1 MRTSLASL
9 LALSLLA
16 LALIALPATAQPGR
30 REVGNLVYDGAPETP
45 AALKAAIAPYYNARS
60 AVFEDWLPDGSM
72 LIATRFG
79 DTQQIHRVEKPG
91 AARTQL
97 TFFSDPVNSAQAVP
111 GAGDRFLYPRDVG
124 GAEYYQAFFRALDGD
139 EVQLTAPGTRN
150 SNFVFSKDGRF
161 VVWSQVT
168 PGKADYDIMLAEVA
182 NPQGRRLI
190 HMGTGAISPADI
202 SPDGSRVLLSRYLS
216 AAETRL
222 MVLDLRSGEA
232 TAFGPTDRKVA
243 FASPTFTA
251 DGQGVVVLSDDGK
264 EVTRPVVLDIRSG
277 KARHLSFVGIE
288 TRSTTRP
295 PMWGAESLTLSP
307 DRGTAA
313 VAINEDGYSVVELYD
328 LVREDRFTPT
338 AVVPLPKGVVT
349 GLGFSD
355 DGRQLAISLSTSTG
369 AGDVW
374 SFDLTSKALTR
385 WTTSELGGLQAS
397 RLVEPSLIHYPTF
410 DKRQIPAFVYR
421 PTTPATGKRPV
432 IIQIH
437 GGPEAQ
443 ELPSFNPRRQS
454 WVNEI
459 GAVVIVPNVRGSSGY
474 GKTYIALDNAEKR
487 EDSVKDIG
495 ALLDWIAA
503 QPDLD
508 ASRVAVVGQSYGGY
522 MSLAVAG
529 RYNDRIAGAID
540 LYGISDWVTFLEN
553 TEGYRRDL
561 RRAEYGDERDP
572 KMRAVFGRISPRG
585 YVAAMKKPMMVYQG
599 ANDPRVPMS
608 ESEAM
613 VAELRRQGTEVWYV
627 LARDEGHGIARKG
640 NQEQVRATE
649 IVFLKKV
656 LGVE

>member
-1 MRTSLASL
+1 MRKVLIPL
-9 LALSLLA
+9 LALSL
-16 LALIALPATAQPGR
+16 IALPVAAQGK
-30 REVGNLVYDGAPETP
+30 REIGNLVYDGAPETP

-97 TFFSDPVNSAQAVP
+97 TFFSEPVNAAQAVP
-111 GAGDRFLYPRDVG
+111 GSDRFLYPRDVG
-124 GAEYYQAFFRALDGD
+124 GAEYYQAFLRSLDGD

-150 SNFVFSKDGRF
+150 ESFVFSKDGKT

-168 PGKADYDIMLAEVA
+168 PGKGDYDIMLAEVA
-182 NPQGRRLI
+182 NPEGRRLI
-190 HMGTGAISPADI
+190 HKGTGAISPEDI
-202 SPDGSRVLLSRYLS
+202 SADGTRVLLSRYLS
-216 AAETRL
+216 AAESRL
-222 MVLDLRSGEA
+222 FVLDLKSGAVTPVGE
-232 TAFGPTDRKVA
+232 TKKKVA
-243 FASPTFTA
+243 YASPKFTA
-251 DGQGVVVLSDDGK
+251 DGKGVLVLADDK
-264 EVTRPVVLDIRSG
+264 EFARPVLIDIATG
-277 KARHLSFVGIE
+277 KTKGLRAVDAASAA
-288 TRSTTRP
+288 P
-295 PMWGAESLTLSP
+295 QWGAEGLALNP
-307 DRGTAA
+307 DRTLMA
-313 VAINEDGYSVVELYD
+313 VAMNEDGYSKVELYD
-328 LVREDRFTPT
+328 LTKPEVAGPD
-338 AVVPLPKGVVT
+338 AIVPLPKGVGT

-355 DGRQLAISLSTSTG
+355 DGKSLAISLSTSTG

-374 SFDLTSKALTR
+374 SYDLASKQMTR
-385 WTTSELGGLQAS
+385 WTFSELGGLHAS
-397 RLVEPSLIHYPTF
+397 KLVEPSLIHYPTF

-421 PTTPATGKRPV
+421 PTGEAKGKRPV

-443 ELPSFNPRRQS
+443 ELPAFNPRRQS

-474 GKTYIALDNAEKR
+474 GKTYLSLDNAEKR

-495 ALLDWIAA
+495 ALLDWIAT

-508 ASRVAVVGQSYGGY
+508 ASKVAVVGQSYGGY
-522 MSLAVAG
+522 MALAVAG

-572 KMRAVFGRISPRG
+572 KMREVFGRISPRG
-585 YVAAMKKPMMVYQG
+585 YVSAMKKPMMVYQG

-613 VAELRRQGTEVWYV
+613 VAQLRKQGTEVWFV
-627 LARDEGHGIARKG
+627 LAKDEGHGIARKS

>member
-1 MRTSLASL
+1 MRKALIPL
-9 LALSLLA
+9 LALSL
-16 LALIALPATAQPGR
+16 IALPAYGQGK
-30 REVGNLVYDGAPETP
+30 REIGNLVYDGAPETP

-97 TFFSDPVNSAQAVP
+97 TFFSEPVNSAQAVP
-111 GAGDRFLYPRDVG
+111 GSQRFLYPRDVG
-124 GAEYYQAFFRALDGD
+124 GAEYYQAFLRSLGGD

-150 SNFVFSKDGRF
+150 SNFVFSKDGKT

-168 PGKADYDIMLAEVA
+168 PGKGDYDIMLAELA
-182 NPQGRRLI
+182 NPEGRRLV
-190 HMGTGAISPADI
+190 HKGTGAISPEDI
-202 SPDGSRVLLSRYLS
+202 SPDGGKVLLSRYVS

-222 MVLDLRSGEA
+222 FVLDLKSGTVAPVGE
-232 TAFGPTDRKVA
+232 TKKKVA
-243 FASPTFTA
+243 YAGPKFSR
-251 DGQGVVVLSDDGK
+251 DGRIVVLSDLGR
-264 EVTRPVVLDIRSG
+264 EVAVPVTLE
-277 KARHLSFVGIE
+277 ARAGGPEKSLE
-288 TRSTTRP
+288 PRATE
-295 PMWGAESLTLSP
+295 WGAEGFRLSP
-307 DRGTAA
+307 DGLFIAY
-313 VAINEDGYSVVELYD
+313 VVNEDGYSRIRMRGAADGELVSAPD
-328 LVREDRFTPT
+328 
-338 AVVPLPKGVVT
+338 LPKGVVT
-349 GLGFSD
+349 GFDFSP
-355 DGRQLAISLSTSTG
+355 DGKSLAVSLSTSTG

-374 SFDLTSKALTR
+374 VWTPPWRTADQKGALVR
-385 WTTSELGGLQAS
+385 WTNSELGGLQAS
-397 RLVEPSLIHYPTF
+397 QLVEPSLIHYPTF

-421 PTTPATGKRPV
+421 PTTPTTGKRPV

-474 GKTYIALDNAEKR
+474 GKTYLSLDNAEKR

-508 ASRVAVVGQSYGGY
+508 ATKVAVVGQSYGGY

-572 KMRAVFGRISPRG
+572 KMREVFSRISPRG
-585 YVAAMKKPMMVYQG
+585 YVSAMKKPMMVYQG

-613 VAELRRQGTEVWYV
+613 VADLRKQGTEVWYV
-627 LARDEGHGIARKG
+627 LAKDEGHGIARKS

>member
-1 MRTSLASL
+1 MRK
-9 LALSLLA
+9 ALILA
-16 LALIALPATAQPGR
+16 LALIALPAAAQGK
-30 REVGNLVYDGAPETP
+30 REVGALVYDGAPETP

-79 DTQQIHRVEKPG
+79 DTQQIHRVQRPG
-91 AARTQL
+91 GDRTQL
-97 TFFSDPVNSAQAVP
+97 TFFSEPVNGAQAVP
-111 GAGDRFLYPRDVG
+111 GAQRFLYPRDVG
-124 GAEYYQAFFRALDGD
+124 GAEYYQAFLRSLDGD

-150 SNFVFSKDGRF
+150 ESFVFSKDGKT

-168 PGKADYDIMLAEVA
+168 PGKGDYDIMLAEVA
-182 NPQGRRLI
+182 NPQGRRLV
-190 HMGTGAISPADI
+190 HKGTGAMSPEDI
-202 SPDGSRVLLSRYLS
+202 SPDGGKVLLSRYIS

-222 MVLDLRSGEA
+222 FVLDLKTGAA
-232 TAFGPTDRKVA
+232 TPVGATDRKVA
-243 FASPTFTA
+243 YSAGKFTA
-251 DGQGVVVLSDDGK
+251 DGQGLVLLSDDGN
-264 EVTRPVVLDIRSG
+264 EVALPVVLDIASG
-277 KARHLSFVGIE
+277 AQRHLSFVDGPG
-288 TRSTTRP
+288 RVRP
-295 PMWGAESLTLSP
+295 PLWGAEALTLSP
-307 DRGTAA
+307 DRLTAA
-313 VAINEDGYSVVELYD
+313 VATNEAGYGRVDLYD
-328 LVREDRFTPT
+328 L
-338 AVVPLPKGVVT
+338 AGGGKQAVPLPKGVLT
-349 GLGFSD
+349 GMGFSD
-355 DGRQLAISLSTSTG
+355 DGRSLAISLSTSTG

-374 SFDLTSKALTR
+374 SYDLASKQLTR
-385 WTTSELGGLQAS
+385 WTNSELGGLQAS
-397 RLVEPSLIHYPTF
+397 QLVEPSLIHYATF

-421 PTTPATGKRPV
+421 PTGPSTGKRPV

-474 GKTYIALDNAEKR
+474 GKTYLSLDNAEKR

-495 ALLDWIAA
+495 ALLDWIAT

-529 RYNDRIAGAID
+529 RYNDRISGAID

-572 KMRAVFGRISPRG
+572 KMREVFGRISPRG
-585 YVAAMKKPMMVYQG
+585 YVSAMKKPMMVYQG

-613 VAELRRQGTEVWYV
+613 VAQLRAQGTEVWYV
-627 LARDEGHGIARKG
+627 LARDEGHGIARKS

>member
-1 MRTSLASL
+1 MRKALIPL
-9 LALSLLA
+9 LALSL
-16 LALIALPATAQPGR
+16 IALPAAAQQGR
-30 REVGNLVYDGAPETP
+30 REIGNLVYDGAPETP
-45 AALKAAIAPYYNARS
+45 AALREAIAPYYNARS
-60 AVFEDWLPDGSM
+60 AVFEDWLADGSM

-97 TFFSDPVNSAQAVP
+97 TFFSEPVNSAQAVP
-111 GAGDRFLYPRDVG
+111 GAAGRFLYPRDVG
-124 GAEYYQAFFRALDGD
+124 GAEYYQAFLRGLDGA
-139 EVQLTAPGTRN
+139 EVALTAPGTRN
-150 SNFVFSKDGRF
+150 SDFVFSKDGRF
-161 VVWSQVT
+161 VAWSQVT

-182 NPQGRRLI
+182 HPEGRRLV
-190 HMGTGAISPADI
+190 HKGTGAISPEDI
-202 SPDGSRVLLSRYLS
+202 SPDGGKVLLARYVS

-222 MVLDLRSGEA
+222 FVLDLKSGA
-232 TAFGPTDRKVA
+232 VTPFGPTDRKVA
-243 FASPTFTA
+243 YGSPKFTA
-251 DGQGVVVLSDDGK
+251 DGQGIVVLSDDGK
-264 EVTRPVVLDIRSG
+264 EVTLPVVLDIASG

-288 TRSTTRP
+288 TKSATQP
-295 PMWGAESLTLSP
+295 PMWGAEGLTLSP

-313 VAINEDGYSVVELYD
+313 VVINEDGYSVVQLYD
-328 LVREDRFTPT
+328 VARKDRFTPT
-338 AVVPLPKGVVT
+338 ASVPLPKGVVT

-355 DGRQLAISLSTSTG
+355 NGKQLAISLSTSTG

-374 SFDLTSKALTR
+374 SYDLTTKTLTR
-385 WTTSELGGLQAS
+385 WTASELGGLQAS
-397 RLVEPSLIHYPTF
+397 KLVEPSLIHYPTF
-410 DKRQIPAFVYR
+410 DQRQIPAFVYR
-421 PTTPATGKRPV
+421 PTSPATGKRPV

-474 GKTYIALDNAEKR
+474 GKTYLSLDNAALR

-495 ALLDWIAA
+495 ALLDWIAT

-508 ASRVAVVGQSYGGY
+508 ASKVAVVGQSYGGY

-572 KMRAVFGRISPRG
+572 AMREVFGRISPRG

-613 VAELRRQGTEVWYV
+613 VAQLRKQGTQVWYV
-627 LARDEGHGIARKG
+627 LAKDEGHGIARKS

-649 IVFLKKV
+649 IVFLKRV